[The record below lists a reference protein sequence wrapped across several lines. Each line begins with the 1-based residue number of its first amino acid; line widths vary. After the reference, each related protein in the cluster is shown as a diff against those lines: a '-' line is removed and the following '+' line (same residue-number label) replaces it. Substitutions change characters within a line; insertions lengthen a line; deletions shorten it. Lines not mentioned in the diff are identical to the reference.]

1 MKVTKLLLCDRMTAE
16 LLLLMLH
23 FQQASK
29 TEQLLLKNFFYW
41 MHSSE
46 SEKMTVQL
54 QLNNFCKEV
63 FRFNVYFRKWQN
75 DCYETRWQY
84 NFHFLGDILKWHTK
98 LNNFWFNAE
107 LRKRRND
114 CWVTKWQLNF
124 HCFYCI
130 FKWHTK
136 LNNFCKRSF
145 WFED

>member
-1 MKVTKLLLCDRMTAE
+1 MKVTKLLLCDRMTAK

-63 FRFNVYFRKWQN
+63 F
-75 DCYETRWQY
+75 
-84 NFHFLGDILKWHTK
+84 
-98 LNNFWFNAE
+98 
-107 LRKRRND
+107 
-114 CWVTKWQLNF
+114 
-124 HCFYCI
+124 
-130 FKWHTK
+130 
-136 LNNFCKRSF
+136 
-145 WFED
+145 